1 MIHLESF
8 IKAIKTKF
16 IQSLL
21 LNHDSANWKVI
32 PHFYFHQYGRDFLV
46 FYMDIPVFKNLP
58 KLKHKFPK
66 FYEDLINIWVGFRN
80 ITHVNNK
87 SKRCFTYDN
96 SFSGKEINERQT
108 RKMSRV

>member
-32 PHFYFHQYGRDFLV
+32 PHFYFDQYGRDF
-46 FYMDIPVFKNLP
+46 
-58 KLKHKFPK
+58 
-66 FYEDLINIWVGFRN
+66 
-80 ITHVNNK
+80 
-87 SKRCFTYDN
+87 
-96 SFSGKEINERQT
+96 
-108 RKMSRV
+108 